1 MSKTKNTGDSFRA
14 LPVPQAVLRN
24 VLPAM
29 GAMLMV
35 LIYNLADTF
44 FIGQTHDAYQVAAVS
59 LATPVF
65 LIFMSVGT
73 IFGVGGT
80 SAISRAIGAGQE
92 EYAKKLCSFCMW
104 MCVAFGIMLTGA
116 GLFFMENIL
125 TLIGA
130 SGDTWEYARQYLV
143 IVAFGGTF
151 QMISTCFSNILR
163 AEGQAGRAMMGQVIG
178 NLLNIV
184 LDPLLIFGLGWEISG
199 AAAATLIGS
208 GAAAIYYILYFLRGK
223 SALSIQIRDFTA
235 KEGVCRSVLAIGIP
249 AALAPVLMSVSQ
261 IIMNSMMAGYGDMAV
276 AGIGVAMKVTMIT
289 GMLSM
294 GIGQGVQPLLGYCI
308 GARLWERYSKI
319 LRFSLGFAL
328 LLGAAMTGLCWLFT
342 EQIVSAFLTD
352 AEAFS
357 FAVSFARILLSTG
370 MLFGVFYVLSNALQA
385 MGAALPSLVINLS
398 RQGLVYIPSLFLLR
412 AALGAE
418 GLVWAQPAADILST
432 LLAAVLYL
440 AAVRAGRKRDT
451 AKVGQRAFAE

>member
-1 MSKTKNTGDSFRA
+1 M
-14 LPVPQAVLRN
+14 PVPQAVLRN

-199 AAAATLIGS
+199 AAAATVIGS

>member
-1 MSKTKNTGDSFRA
+1 
-14 LPVPQAVLRN
+14 
-24 VLPAM
+24 
-29 GAMLMV
+29 
-35 LIYNLADTF
+35 
-44 FIGQTHDAYQVAAVS
+44 
-59 LATPVF
+59 
-65 LIFMSVGT
+65 
-73 IFGVGGT
+73 
-80 SAISRAIGAGQE
+80 
-92 EYAKKLCSFCMW
+92 
-104 MCVAFGIMLTGA
+104 
-116 GLFFMENIL
+116 
-125 TLIGA
+125 
-130 SGDTWEYARQYLV
+130 
-143 IVAFGGTF
+143 
-151 QMISTCFSNILR
+151 
-163 AEGQAGRAMMGQVIG
+163 
-178 NLLNIV
+178 
-184 LDPLLIFGLGWEISG
+184 
-199 AAAATLIGS
+199 
-208 GAAAIYYILYFLRGK
+208 
-223 SALSIQIRDFTA
+223 
-235 KEGVCRSVLAIGIP
+235 
-249 AALAPVLMSVSQ
+249 MSVSQ

-357 FAVSFARILLSTG
+357 YAVSFAQILLSTG
-370 MLFGVFYVLSNALQA
+370 VLFGVFYVLSNALQA

-412 AALGAE
+412 AALGVE

-440 AAVRAGRKRDT
+440 AAVGAGRKNS
-451 AKVGQRAFAE
+451 AAEVEQRAFVE